1 MNKRWLKIVFY
12 LYKWFNGST
21 SSLLLIKNIEV
32 VRETNTHMTKE
43 QNDMV
48 ATSKA
53 FKSSFYSN
61 ILKRRNFELILVSTD
76 IFKWQ
81 KGKDE
86 EVRNYKLK

>member
-1 MNKRWLKIVFY
+1 
-12 LYKWFNGST
+12 
-21 SSLLLIKNIEV
+21 
-32 VRETNTHMTKE
+32 MTKE

-61 ILKRRNFELILVSTD
+61 IFKRRNFELILVSTD

>member
-1 MNKRWLKIVFY
+1 MFY
-12 LYKWFNGST
+12 LHKLFNGST
-21 SSLLLIKNIEV
+21 SSLLLIKNVEV

-43 QNDMV
+43 QNDMN

-61 ILKRRNFELILVSTD
+61 IFKRRNFELILVSTD
-76 IFKWQ
+76 IS